1 MPKRYATK
9 RKFYPRR
16 SGIKR
21 RRKYN
26 PRPQRAIGM
35 RPGTYKFKRS
45 IVYEIDIKN
54 NLGMPGSIACAD
66 GKGIVWDWVTSLD
79 SLPNFAEFTN
89 LFEQY
94 KLTGA
99 AMKFYPAWNDTDS
112 SGAANIL
119 MRTKVQRD
127 GQGLTTTSTE
137 LEWLEMAATKSRVMP
152 TSAARPIRQ
161 YMPLN
166 QLNKLY
172 SGVTS
177 GTEDY
182 SIVKPKFVATSEP
195 STPHYGMQFRFDTMG
210 GPIAGLPG
218 NSGKFKL
225 EVCVYFQCRSV
236 K

>member
-1 MPKRYATK
+1 M
-9 RKFYPRR
+9 
-16 SGIKR
+16 S
-21 RRKYN
+21 
-26 PRPQRAIGM
+26 
-35 RPGTYKFKRS
+35 PGTYKFKRS

-54 NLGMPGSIACAD
+54 NIGMPGSDLCQD
-66 GKGIVWDWVTSLD
+66 GKGIVWDWTVSLD
-79 SLPNFAEFTN
+79 SLPNYTEFEN

-99 AMKFYPAWNDTDS
+99 AMKFYPAWNETTS
-112 SGAANIL
+112 SGAANVL
-119 MRTKVQRD
+119 MRTKLQRD
-127 GQGLTTTSTE
+127 GRGLDATNTE
-137 LEWLEMAATKSRVMP
+137 NQWLEMAATKARTMP
-152 TSAARPIRQ
+152 TSAARPLRM
-161 YMPLN
+161 YFPLN

-172 SGVTS
+172 SGVAS

-182 SIVKPKFVATSEP
+182 SITRPKFIATSEH

-210 GPIAGLPG
+210 GPISGLPG